1 MSAEEKLKIFN
12 EENKTN
18 IDINTNEITLS
29 NITITENS
37 LKDLF
42 SINFPSLKLIS
53 LNKLSLTNINFFSND
68 IECPYLET
76 LSLNDNKLTSLKG
89 LEDINAKNL
98 EQLSIQRN
106 NIESIDELI

>member
-53 LNKLSLTNINFFSND
+53 
-68 IECPYLET
+68 
-76 LSLNDNKLTSLKG
+76 
-89 LEDINAKNL
+89 
-98 EQLSIQRN
+98 
-106 NIESIDELI
+106 

>member
-1 MSAEEKLKIFN
+1 MSNEEKLKIFN

-53 LNKLSLTNINFFSND
+53 LNKLSLTNINFFSNV
-68 IECPYLET
+68 IEYPYLES
-76 LSLNDNKLTSLKG
+76 LSLNDNKLTSLEG